1 LRSSSL
7 PSPLPSKSKTHTK
20 IEAGLTKHMLIYILA
35 QFGLTPKY
43 DDDADIKFH
52 ARGASEHG

>member
-7 PSPLPSKSKTHTK
+7 PLKSKTHTK
-20 IEAGLTKHMLIYILA
+20 IEAGITNQMSIYKLA
-35 QFGLTPKY
+35 QFGLTPKCG
-43 DDDADIKFH
+43 DDADIKFH

>member
-1 LRSSSL
+1 LRSSS
-7 PSPLPSKSKTHTK
+7 SLPSKSKTHTK
-20 IEAGLTKHMLIYILA
+20 IEARLTKHMLIYILA

>member
-1 LRSSSL
+1 
-7 PSPLPSKSKTHTK
+7 
-20 IEAGLTKHMLIYILA
+20 MLIYILA